1 VAPDGV
7 AALRAA
13 AGLLAFAGVHETEVV
28 DVSVR
33 LCKVAIRIAVIAIGL
48 VGRREIEVAVIRR
61 SGQRLLKRPEDGSR

>member
-1 VAPDGV
+1 
-7 AALRAA
+7 
-13 AGLLAFAGVHETEVV
+13 VHETEVV